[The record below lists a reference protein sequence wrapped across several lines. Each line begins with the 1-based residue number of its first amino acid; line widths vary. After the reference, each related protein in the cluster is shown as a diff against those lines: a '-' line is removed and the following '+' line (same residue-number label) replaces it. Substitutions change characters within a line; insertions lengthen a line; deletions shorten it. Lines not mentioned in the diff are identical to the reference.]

1 MSTKHWITKLAAF
14 SVMASASLAFAEVGM
29 RDGEDFFRDFK
40 STKSRAEVR
49 AELEAARAQS
59 TPRSDRVSASQA
71 DIGARGVAGSRYS
84 TRTREEVR
92 QELQQHRQ
100 AFQPNSPNDIY
111 FGD

>member
-14 SVMASASLAFAEVGM
+14 SVMASASVAFAEVGM
-29 RDGEDFFRDFK
+29 RDGEDFFLDFK

-49 AELEAARAQS
+49 AELEAARGQAA
-59 TPRSDRVSASQA
+59 PRSDRASASQA
-71 DIGARGVAGSRYS
+71 DTGARGVPGSRYS

-92 QELQQHRQ
+92 EELLQHRK
-100 AFQPNSPNDIY
+100 AYDPNSPSNIY